1 LHPSFIFGSVISIV
15 PFVEKNLSTRLI
27 LYFSQAKHAIARPI
41 TSFRNRMETTS
52 YLLRYPSVPIVRTR
66 AMKYTNIL
74 DLPYGEVVVIALT
87 SFMGYNKDDSTV
99 LNLSSVQRG
108 QWMGETRKKYTSQC
122 KKNPNTSENDIFTK
136 PDPKKVINMKHAN
149 YDKLNDI
156 GYVPEETEIAE
167 GDAIIGK
174 ISPIQPTG
182 NENKTFKDN
191 SIIFRSSVKGIIDRV
206 KTDAYNADGYKL
218 YNVCVRIPRIP
229 EIGDKFTCYDNSHEV
244 LTYSGWIPIYQLT
257 RKHWIATL
265 NTEGYLIYTYPKEIQ
280 SYDYTGKMYSVES
293 EDVSLHVTANHNM
306 YIKYES
312 KDTFELMPINK
323 IEEEVYFN
331 HSSKGYIN
339 KYKYKKFIY
348 DKDRIIRFIY
358 LKNYSVEIVKWILFF
373 VNILSNK
380 WFHYTYFPEWIWFLT
395 TDLKVLMISLIISK
409 IGSELK
415 IFPDYID
422 DFQNLCMQAGYYCIH
437 KGKGEIEIKKGLSK
451 GICKES
457 RTVENIK
464 VYCCTVEP
472 THLLYVRRN
481 GKPVWCGN
489 SNHGNKC
496 TVGMMYPQK
505 DMPFTS
511 SGITPDMIINPH
523 GFPTRMAMGFIW
535 EAIAYKASVLEGLTI
550 DATAFDDY
558 DTYQLPEI
566 LKKHGFSPY
575 GTEQLYCGFT
585 GKKMDAEIFIA
596 PIYMIRLKHMVADK
610 AHARSRGPRQ
620 ALTRQPLE
628 GRSRDGGL
636 KVGEMEKDAI
646 VAHGISQFLKE
657 RLMESSDIVKIWVC
671 EKCGHFA
678 HKIIDRDYYICKPCK
693 NTTEISSVEM
703 PYAMKVLMEE
713 LMTVNIIPTIELS
726 ERQFYR
732 HIDVTS

>member
-1 LHPSFIFGSVISIV
+1 
-15 PFVEKNLSTRLI
+15 
-27 LYFSQAKHAIARPI
+27 
-41 TSFRNRMETTS
+41 
-52 YLLRYPSVPIVRTR
+52 
-66 AMKYTNIL
+66 
-74 DLPYGEVVVIALT
+74 
-87 SFMGYNKDDSTV
+87 
-99 LNLSSVQRG
+99 
-108 QWMGETRKKYTSQC
+108 
-122 KKNPNTSENDIFTK
+122 
-136 PDPKKVINMKHAN
+136 
-149 YDKLNDI
+149 
-156 GYVPEETEIAE
+156 
-167 GDAIIGK
+167 
-174 ISPIQPTG
+174 
-182 NENKTFKDN
+182 
-191 SIIFRSSVKGIIDRV
+191 
-206 KTDAYNADGYKL
+206 
-218 YNVCVRIPRIP
+218 
-229 EIGDKFTCYDNSHEV
+229 
-244 LTYSGWIPIYQLT
+244 
-257 RKHWIATL
+257 
-265 NTEGYLIYTYPKEIQ
+265 
-280 SYDYTGKMYSVES
+280 
-293 EDVSLHVTANHNM
+293 
-306 YIKYES
+306 
-312 KDTFELMPINK
+312 
-323 IEEEVYFN
+323 
-331 HSSKGYIN
+331 
-339 KYKYKKFIY
+339 
-348 DKDRIIRFIY
+348 
-358 LKNYSVEIVKWILFF
+358 
-373 VNILSNK
+373 LSNK
-380 WFHYTYFPEWIWFLT
+380 WFHYTKFPEWVWYLT
-395 TDLKVLMISLIISK
+395 SDLKILMVDLIVSK
-409 IGSELK
+409 IGNSLK
-415 IFPDYID
+415 IFFDYVD
-422 DFQNLCMQAGYYCIH
+422 DFQTLCMQTGYYCIH

-457 RTVENIK
+457 GSVEDIK

-496 TVGMMYPQK
+496 TVGMMYSQK

-558 DTYQLPEI
+558 DTYQLPEV
-566 LKKHGFSPY
+566 LKSYGFSPY

-657 RLMESSDIVKIWVC
+657 RLMESSDIVKLWVC

-693 NTTEISSVEM
+693 NTTDISPVEM

-726 ERQFYR
+726 ERNFYR
-732 HIDVTS
+732 HMDVTS